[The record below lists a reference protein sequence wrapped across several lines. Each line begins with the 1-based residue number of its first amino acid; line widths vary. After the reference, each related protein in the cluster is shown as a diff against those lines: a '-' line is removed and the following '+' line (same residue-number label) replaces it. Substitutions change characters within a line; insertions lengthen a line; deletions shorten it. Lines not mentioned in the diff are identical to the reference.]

1 MAKPKIAPVWQQPFL
16 DALARTGNVRIAAA
30 EAGVDYTSAYARRQ
44 RDAGFAE
51 AWAGV
56 LREQEAG
63 EESEYPLSPL
73 ACGESPSPA
82 KGRGVLAE
90 EWVMRCSTSGA
101 AQIVRAGA
109 GRWSAVRETRF
120 FVALAECANVRR
132 AAAAAGV
139 SSQAIYARRLKDR
152 NFRAQWDAAIEAGK
166 ARLETYLIEAADR
179 TFDPETLPVGDGLP
193 RVSVAEA
200 LAILRLKGGSGAAAK
215 GGHDEREA
223 DDGQQEYQEAC
234 QRVVA
239 RLERMGARDR
249 KDRLEA
255 GWSEVDGE
263 MVPPGFRPIADADG
277 QVAGS

>member
-1 MAKPKIAPVWQQPFL
+1 MVKPKIAPVWQQPFL

-56 LREQEAG
+56 LREREAG
-63 EESEYPLSPL
+63 ESEYPLTPL
-73 ACGESPSPA
+73 ACGESPSPS
-82 KGRGVLAE
+82 KGRGGLGE
-90 EWVMRCSTSGA
+90 EFVVRGSTAGP

-109 GRWSAVRETRF
+109 GRWSAARETRF

-152 NFRAQWDAAIEAGK
+152 GFRAQWDAAIEAGK

-223 DDGQQEYQEAC
+223 EDSQQDYQEAC

-249 KDRLEA
+249 KERLEA

-263 MVPPGFRPIADADG
+263 MVPPGFRPIAEADG
-277 QVAGS
+277 PAAGS